1 MRVNL
6 QIHVASFSNFSS
18 EAGHVLRLFFMGG
31 AKGELGASAPLF
43 YKNFFMALFQR
54 NKPRSVGLHKVMNS
68 I

>member
-31 AKGELGASAPLF
+31 AKGELGASAPFF
-43 YKNFFMALFQR
+43 YKKMFYGFIS
-54 NKPRSVGLHKVMNS
+54 KE
-68 I
+68 